1 MIMYFLSLVYL
12 TIANLDL
19 EFPFPCSLYI
29 CESYQQS
36 DSLCDPLC
44 MSPSYN
50 FDSINTESSSWY
62 HGFTSSG
69 CFSSC
74 LKLGCTSEKLQNNK
88 FDIECN
94 HQEFGFDLGL
104 CCYCAS
110 GCSKDMLLNNIQD
123 QICKTQACIFD
134 NNAYGWCSE
143 GCFQA
148 DLNSTTC
155 NALCENA
162 SCKYQNLICSNSF
175 CVLGC
180 YPELQNDT
188 ICHKECNNT
197 SCDYNNSACACS
209 KNCPVSLQYNK
220 TTCFPECDNIP
231 CNYQNFTCGSMLVG
245 VIKIC

>member
-62 HGFTSSG
+62 QGFTSSG

-162 SCKYQNLICSNSF
+162 SCKY
-175 CVLGC
+175 
-180 YPELQNDT
+180 
-188 ICHKECNNT
+188 ECLVED
-197 SCDYNNSACACS
+197 CLYNY
-209 KNCPVSLQYNK
+209 KV
-220 TTCFPECDNIP
+220 CDNKFLIRAAWLNQMLMGDTSVVLNLDLGNQD
-231 CNYQNFTCGSMLVG
+231 CTESDLRDIDSQNMNCIVLVMWKSLCI
-245 VIKIC
+245 VWDLEKKV